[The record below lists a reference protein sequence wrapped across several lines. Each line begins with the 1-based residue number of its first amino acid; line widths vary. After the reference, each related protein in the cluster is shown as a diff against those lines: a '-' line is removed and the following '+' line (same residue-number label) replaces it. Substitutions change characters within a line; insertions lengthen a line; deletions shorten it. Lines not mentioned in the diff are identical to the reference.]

1 MSIGPVVEHD
11 RAARRTAAQRLGASV
26 WGVCLLTGLA
36 MGAAATGKD
45 SPNAPLPATPYRL
58 GPEDAL
64 RIIILEAPASSVE
77 RILIDSEGWISLA
90 AVGRLQAAGLSV
102 LELEQDVRAR
112 FQRFI
117 HEPRVSV
124 SLVEYRPQT
133 VSVIGAVGKPGVH
146 GIRGAT
152 PLVEVLSLAGG
163 LRPDAGHRV
172 RITRRAREGGIPLP
186 GAAAGPGGAGVA
198 EVKIKDL
205 IETGGPEQNVLIL
218 PHDVIAV
225 PRARMVYVVG
235 AVERSGGFVL
245 EEREHISAIQAL
257 ALAGGTRGTAAP
269 KRARILRGAAELS
282 ARAEIPVDL
291 KSILEGREQDIPL
304 QPNDILFV
312 PASGVKIAAR
322 QAVEAVLRVGTGI
335 AIFAGG
341 GR

>member
-1 MSIGPVVEHD
+1 M
-11 RAARRTAAQRLGASV
+11 AAVTEQDSSGA
-26 WGVCLLTGLA
+26 L
-36 MGAAATGKD
+36 
-45 SPNAPLPATPYRL
+45 LPATPYRL

-64 RIIILEAPASSVE
+64 RITILEAPASSVE
-77 RILIDSEGWISLA
+77 RVLIDSEGWISLA

-102 LELEQDVRAR
+102 LELEEDVRAR
-112 FQRFI
+112 FRRFI

-133 VSVIGAVGKPGVH
+133 VSVIGAVGKPGMH
-146 GIRGAT
+146 DIRGAT

-172 RITRRAREGGIPLP
+172 RITRRAREGAIPLP
-186 GAAAGPGGAGVA
+186 SAADGPSGASVA

-205 IETGGPEQNVLIL
+205 IETAGPEQNLLIL

-235 AVERSGGFVL
+235 AVERSGAFVL
-245 EEREHISAIQAL
+245 EERENISAIQAL

-269 KRARILRGAAELS
+269 KRARILRGAAELP

-291 KSILEGREQDIPL
+291 KGILDGRDRDIEL
-304 QPNDILFV
+304 QPDDILFV

-322 QAVEAVLRVGTGI
+322 QAVEAALRVGTGI